1 MKLAGSV
8 WGGGRGDDNEEGGG
22 GGSQYT
28 TESKSAMCN
37 SVSMEEEEGTED
49 CDDLLIH
56 GQRWV
61 GGSWIGHYN
70 EAYLEDCTK

>member
-8 WGGGRGDDNEEGGG
+8 WEGG
-22 GGSQYT
+22 GGSQYV

-37 SVSMEEEEGTED
+37 SVSMEREEGTGD

-56 GQRWV
+56 GQ
-61 GGSWIGHYN
+61 GGSWIGQYN
-70 EAYLEDCTK
+70 EAHLEDCTE

>member
-1 MKLAGSV
+1 MGEAT
-8 WGGGRGDDNEEGGG
+8 RRDA
-22 GGSQYT
+22 

-37 SVSMEEEEGTED
+37 SVSMEREEGTGD

-61 GGSWIGHYN
+61 GGSWIGSIMK
-70 EAYLEDCTK
+70 LI

>member
-1 MKLAGSV
+1 M
-8 WGGGRGDDNEEGGG
+8 WGEATRRDA
-22 GGSQYT
+22 

-37 SVSMEEEEGTED
+37 SVSMEQEEGTGD

-61 GGSWIGHYN
+61 GGSWIGSIMK
-70 EAYLEDCTK
+70 LI